1 MFFLRFQITCLKMSN
16 ESESGVYLSNLVKQ
30 KKFGDKS
37 GEGFYMWEQE
47 TSETINAEREKTLI
61 HFLKNVSKRVGDAKM
76 KPYFSDLENKTII
89 VTGGS
94 KGIGKEIARTFAEL
108 KANVVIVGRDE
119 NALHNMLVELQQ
131 YNPNCKSI
139 QADLKDI
146 KQVRAMVDEA
156 AAQFGTVDV
165 LVNNA
170 GINIAK
176 PAIEVTEDDWDQ
188 VLDTNLKSTFFCSQA
203 AATYMIPQGSGRI
216 INIVSQMAFV
226 GYYKRAAYCAS
237 KGGAVQ
243 LTKALAVEWAQ
254 SGINEMQLLRHL
266 LKQN

>member
-1 MFFLRFQITCLKMSN
+1 
-16 ESESGVYLSNLVKQ
+16 
-30 KKFGDKS
+30 
-37 GEGFYMWEQE
+37 
-47 TSETINAEREKTLI
+47 
-61 HFLKNVSKRVGDAKM
+61 M
-76 KPYFSDLENKTII
+76 KPYFSDLENKTVI
-89 VTGGS
+89 VTGGG

-119 NALHNMLVELQQ
+119 NALHNTLVELHQ
-131 YNPNCKSI
+131 YNTKCKSI

-146 KQVRAMVDEA
+146 KQVRAMVDEVA
-156 AAQFGTVDV
+156 TQFGTVDV

-170 GINIAK
+170 GVNIAK

-188 VLDTNLKSTFFCSQA
+188 VLDTNLKSTFFCSQE
-203 AATYMIPQGSGRI
+203 AATYMIPQLSGRI

-226 GYYKRAAYCAS
+226 GYYNRAAYCAS

-254 SGINEMQLLRHL
+254 SGINVNAVAPTFIETELTTKMFEDEAFKNDVESRILLGKL
-266 LKQN
+266 AQPGDISGAVLYLASNLSNFVTGETIKVDGGWTAI